1 MNQRARHTSRT
12 HVGAHVLER
21 NRASEVGK
29 NVNAHAY
36 QTECIIDGPSQLLRV
51 IVRTRRYQS
60 FLFGDLCKIM
70 KASFVSMFCLSF
82 TANVNVAA
90 HIVVH
95 NARQCPARRNN
106 RKPAKCGQDSMRID
120 PMRSMLDC

>member
-1 MNQRARHTSRT
+1 
-12 HVGAHVLER
+12 
-21 NRASEVGK
+21 
-29 NVNAHAY
+29 
-36 QTECIIDGPSQLLRV
+36 
-51 IVRTRRYQS
+51 
-60 FLFGDLCKIM
+60 M

-120 PMRSMLDC
+120 PDARSMLDCSDVDSNDRPKARYMVVKTR

>member
-1 MNQRARHTSRT
+1 
-12 HVGAHVLER
+12 
-21 NRASEVGK
+21 
-29 NVNAHAY
+29 
-36 QTECIIDGPSQLLRV
+36 
-51 IVRTRRYQS
+51 
-60 FLFGDLCKIM
+60 
-70 KASFVSMFCLSF
+70 MFCLSF

-120 PMRSMLDC
+120 PDALNAGL